1 MKALVDALRAL
12 GGKIVVPRLKHK
24 LERFEA
30 RLTDAPRV
38 QRELLFSKVRR
49 AASSAFGRDHGFGSI
64 RSLEDFRRQVPIAG
78 YEYYWPYIERVTT
91 GEIGAMFPGG
101 DRLLM
106 FTLSSGTTANPKL
119 IPINDVW
126 MKEYRRGFNLWG
138 VKAFLDHSKLFYSK
152 LAGIAGNWDMR
163 RTPTGLPCG
172 MASGLAA
179 RMQNPLIKMV
189 YCVPAPVFEIDDP
202 DVKYYTALR
211 LSLSEPTGMFTTA
224 TPATVVNFAK
234 LGDRYKETLIRDIR
248 DGDCRPPKEL
258 PPETR
263 RAIRSRIVKKN
274 PERAKELEAIVART
288 GHLYPKDYWDL
299 HLVACWL
306 GGTVGG
312 YARHIAEYYGD
323 VPRRDIGLLCSE
335 GRFTIPMED
344 ETPAGVLEISSHYYE
359 FIPEA
364 EIDSK
369 QPVVLEAHE
378 LEVGKDYYIL
388 LTTSCGLYRYHISDV
403 LRCVGYRGKAPVLEF
418 LNKGQ
423 RFSDM
428 EGEKISEHQLV
439 QAATESS
446 EKVGLRLSAFTAV
459 PVRPEANGESTPPYY
474 ALAVEAPEVADQ
486 GAARRFLTAVDQWL
500 SQNNVMYAGKR
511 SDGYLGPPRLV
522 CIPEGSWKAYDQAE
536 IARRGVG
543 EDHYKHPSLV
553 MDEGFLG
560 RFPKLSEIRTNV

>member
-49 AASSAFGRDHGFGSI
+49 AASSAFGRDHGFASI

-78 YEYYWPYIERVTT
+78 YEYYWPYIDRVTK
-91 GEIGAMFPGG
+91 GEIGAMFPAG

-126 MKEYRRGFNLWG
+126 MKEYRRGFNIWG
-138 VKAFLDHSKLFYSK
+138 VKAFLDHPKLFYSK

-234 LGDRYKETLIRDIR
+234 LGDRYKESLIRDIR

-258 PPETR
+258 PTETR
-263 RAIRSRIVKKN
+263 RAITSRIVKKN

-403 LRCVGYRGKAPVLEF
+403 LRCVGFRGQAPVLEF

-486 GAARRFLTAVDQWL
+486 SAARRFLTAVDEWL

-553 MDEGFLG
+553 MDEGFLE
-560 RFPKLSEIRTNV
+560 RFERMGEVRVNS